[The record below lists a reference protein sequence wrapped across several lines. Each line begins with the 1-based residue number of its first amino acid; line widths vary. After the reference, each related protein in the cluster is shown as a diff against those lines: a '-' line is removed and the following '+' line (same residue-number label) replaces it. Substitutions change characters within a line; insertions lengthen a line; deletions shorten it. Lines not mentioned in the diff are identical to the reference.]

1 MSRRRA
7 PLIAIKAKARLD
19 LLARVISVAASLV
32 FILSITNPILLRDPP
47 AFALAEENN
56 PGSKQPVTKAR
67 KKTKIDFQTI
77 MAAARSA
84 MALRTMASI
93 TRIKKKL
100 SPQIKQ
106 NQARRRKSRRSNWR
120 WARKASRKVSLW
132 RTREIWTEQ
141 KARINPLMK
150 TRWSGR

>member
-1 MSRRRA
+1 MRDDAS
-7 PLIAIKAKARLD
+7 K
-19 LLARVISVAASLV
+19 SVDGVHVDV
-32 FILSITNPILLRDPP
+32 FFFQAEDGIRDYKVTGVQTCALPIL
-47 AFALAEENN
+47 
-56 PGSKQPVTKAR
+56 TKAR

>member
-1 MSRRRA
+1 M
-7 PLIAIKAKARLD
+7 
-19 LLARVISVAASLV
+19 
-32 FILSITNPILLRDPP
+32 
-47 AFALAEENN
+47 
-56 PGSKQPVTKAR
+56 TKAR

-120 WARKASRKVSLW
+120 WARKSSRKVSLW
-132 RTREIWTEQ
+132 RTREI
-141 KARINPLMK
+141 
-150 TRWSGR
+150 